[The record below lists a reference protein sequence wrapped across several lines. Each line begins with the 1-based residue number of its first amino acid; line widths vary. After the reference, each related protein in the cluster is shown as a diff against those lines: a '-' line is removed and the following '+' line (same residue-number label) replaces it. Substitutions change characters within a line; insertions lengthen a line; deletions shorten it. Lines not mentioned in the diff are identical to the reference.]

1 MIIEPKIR
9 GFLCTTAHPVG
20 CRASVEEQIRHIRAG
35 GQIAGGPR
43 KALIIGSSTGYGLA
57 SRIAAAFGSG
67 AGTLGVGFERPAERG
82 RTASPGWY
90 QTVAFEQAAAKE
102 GLYAKSFNGDAFANE
117 MKAEVVKE
125 LKQNLGP
132 VDLFVYSLAAPRRT
146 HRAFRGSD

>member
-57 SRIAAAFGSG
+57 SRIAAANTSVSTCNGRTGNAPSRSVWHPARALPATGTGCGDRRAPGSP
-67 AGTLGVGFERPAERG
+67 VEG
-82 RTASPGWY
+82 RRIRTSTASP
-90 QTVAFEQAAAKE
+90 A
-102 GLYAKSFNGDAFANE
+102 
-117 MKAEVVKE
+117 M
-125 LKQNLGP
+125 
-132 VDLFVYSLAAPRRT
+132 RT
-146 HRAFRGSD
+146 R